1 MLHFQ
6 KLVLDSRNFKLLYN
20 FILQDK
26 LLDIEDFQFYDYEDD
41 ISSSSA
47 SASSDSSFNLYSNL
61 TNLFKCKNL
70 FVGIGMCFF
79 YQFAGYNVVA
89 NYAGSILQAEEEL
102 LFNTT
107 SLEKIVNVNESSTTA
122 E

>member
-1 MLHFQ
+1 ME
-6 KLVLDSRNFKLLYN
+6 
-20 FILQDK
+20 
-26 LLDIEDFQFYDYEDD
+26 DIEDFQFYDEET
-41 ISSSSA
+41 SSSSA
-47 SASSDSSFNLYSNL
+47 SASSFASSSLNLYSNL
-61 TNLFKCKNL
+61 TNLFRCKNL
-70 FVGIGMCFF
+70 FLGIGMCFF

-107 SLEKIVNVNESSTTA
+107 SMANNKNESSTTA

>member
-1 MLHFQ
+1 MCFIFKNLF
-6 KLVLDSRNFKLLYN
+6 SRNFKSLYN
-20 FILQDK
+20 VALQEK
-26 LLDIEDFQFYDYEDD
+26 LIEDIEDFQFYDYEDD

-47 SASSDSSFNLYSNL
+47 SASSSEFNLYSNL
-61 TNLFKCKNL
+61 TNLFKYKNL